1 MQADKELGSVPD
13 PSMIALFKGLV
24 TFLTAEAKGRGW
36 DEITQSL
43 VQVQN
48 ALSNRETANPKN
60 G

>member
-1 MQADKELGSVPD
+1 MQADKELESVPD

-24 TFLTAEAKGRGW
+24 TFLATESKGRGW
-36 DEITQSL
+36 DDITQSL

-48 ALSNRETANPKN
+48 ALTNRDPAKSKN